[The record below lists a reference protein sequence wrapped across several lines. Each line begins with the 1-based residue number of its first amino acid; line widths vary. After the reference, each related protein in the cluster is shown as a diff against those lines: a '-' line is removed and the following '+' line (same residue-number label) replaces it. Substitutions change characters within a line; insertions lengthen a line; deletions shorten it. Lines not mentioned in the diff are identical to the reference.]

1 MLKLLILFPLLLA
14 GGAIALGVV
23 VPLFALLPLLLAVGA
38 GVIAIGI
45 VFAVFGLLLRVF
57 LGLLI
62 GAGALFAGVLGFGFL
77 VAGGAAVL
85 AIGVAMTHLL
95 FPLLLI
101 AGLIWLVRRHPRPT
115 PALPAPSI
123 NG

>member
-38 GVIAIGI
+38 GVVAIGI

-57 LGLLI
+57 LGLLV
-62 GAGALFAGVLGFGFL
+62 GAGALVAGVLGFGFL

-101 AGLIWLVRRHPRPT
+101 AGLIWLIRRHARPT